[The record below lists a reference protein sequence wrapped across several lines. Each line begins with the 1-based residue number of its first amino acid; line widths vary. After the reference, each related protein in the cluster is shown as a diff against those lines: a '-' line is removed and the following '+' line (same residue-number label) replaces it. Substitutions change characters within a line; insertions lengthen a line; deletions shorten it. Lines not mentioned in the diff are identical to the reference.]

1 MVIWH
6 PSKSLQQERF
16 AEGESAASGVGPE
29 AVTLDFRYG
38 SRELEAISALE
49 RGHRPWWV
57 VPDAATAAA
66 GG

>member
-16 AEGESAASGVGPE
+16 AEGESAASGVGPA
-29 AVTLDFRYG
+29 AVTFEFLDE
-38 SRELEAISALE
+38 SRQLEAISAIE
-49 RGHRPWWV
+49 QAHRPWWV
-57 VPDAATAAA
+57 VPGAATATA